1 MCLHQKFGL
10 SNEIIPREVTSRINN
25 GRAFQNML
33 VIKRKSSGKKTILR
47 VIRRTLR
54 YFKYCEEEL
63 LDFSDILLFT
73 SGRTL

>member
-1 MCLHQKFGL
+1 MGNKQAIRYK
-10 SNEIIPREVTSRINN
+10 IVTSRLNN
-25 GRAFQNML
+25 GRTFQNML

-73 SGRTL
+73 LWKNAVK